1 MKCRFRIKK
10 CLAVLSAIALSGIVL
25 HVALKFIPVNFVLVK
40 KSNGLIER
48 VTRNKSEKQQKSNFD
63 TTGNTLKKIATPS
76 IQNSPNQSDN
86 GKYSTILNTFLALF
100 SNIMLVNKAGNQ
112 KMLVRIANREDP
124 DQTASPEAV

>member
-25 HVALKFIPVNFVLVK
+25 HVALKFISVNFVLEK
-40 KSNGLIER
+40 NSNGLSAR
-48 VTRNKSEKQQKSNFD
+48 ATSNKSEKQQKSNFD
-63 TTGNTLKKIATPS
+63 TTGNTLKKFVTPS

-86 GKYSTILNTFLALF
+86 GNYTTISNTFLALF
-100 SNIMLVNKAGNQ
+100 SSIMVVIYAGIH
-112 KMLVRIANREDP
+112 KMRVRIANREDP